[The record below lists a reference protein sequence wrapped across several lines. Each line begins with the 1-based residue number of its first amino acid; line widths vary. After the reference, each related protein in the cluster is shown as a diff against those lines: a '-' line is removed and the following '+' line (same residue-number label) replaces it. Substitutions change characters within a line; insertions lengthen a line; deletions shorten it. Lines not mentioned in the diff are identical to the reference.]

1 MIGSATQVAPRLRT
15 GDRVAVLGVL
25 AGLAT
30 LSWAYMLH
38 MEWGMRHMDV
48 GADMVIMPAMTNWG
62 IADLCLVLL
71 MWTTMMSAMMLPSAV
86 PMVLAY
92 VGIQRARGTNAQ
104 RLISASLLVFGYL
117 TVWLGFSLAATV
129 LQWALLETAL
139 ITPMM
144 ESASAIM
151 SGLFLIGAGVFQF
164 TPLKRACLTGC
175 RSPVRFLL
183 SAWQESRSGAFALG
197 LKNGAT
203 CLGCCWALM
212 LLPLAIGV
220 MDLRWMAALTAFI
233 LIEKAL
239 PGGDRFGRTVGWA
252 LIFWGGL
259 LLVRHFLS

>member
-1 MIGSATQVAPRLRT
+1 M
-15 GDRVAVLGVL
+15 AVLGVL

-48 GADMVIMPAMTNWG
+48 GADMVIMPAMTNWS
-62 IADLCLVLL
+62 IADLGLVLL
-71 MWTTMMSAMMLPSAV
+71 MWTIMMSAMMLPSAV
-86 PMVLAY
+86 PMVLTY
-92 VGIQRARGTNAQ
+92 IGIQRARGENGR
-104 RLISASLLVFGYL
+104 RLVSTSLLVIGYL
-117 TVWLGFSLAATV
+117 TVWVGFSLAATV

-164 TPLKRACLTGC
+164 TPLKRACLIGC
-175 RSPVRFLL
+175 RSTVRFLL
-183 SAWQESRSGAFALG
+183 GAWQESRSGTFALG

-212 LLPLAIGV
+212 LLPLALGV
-220 MDLRWMAALTAFI
+220 MDLRWMVALTGFI
-233 LIEKAL
+233 LIEKAF
-239 PGGDRFGRTVGWA
+239 PGGDRFGRTGGWA
-252 LIFWGGL
+252 LIFWGGG
-259 LLVRHFLS
+259 LLVRHFVS